1 MPYSPKIFSYS
12 TWAMYIISRG
22 MFGTFLSL
30 YCSGTCRG
38 ADFDA
43 EGAPSLQIWC
53 SRKERCTSA
62 QWILGR
68 IRSCRGASSSRNK
81 LDKGRAWAPYT
92 LTFSSTKMHLYA
104 LDPG

>member
-1 MPYSPKIFSYS
+1 
-12 TWAMYIISRG
+12 MYVISRG

-30 YCSGTCRG
+30 YCSRTCRG

-62 QWILGR
+62 QWILG
-68 IRSCRGASSSRNK
+68 ASSSRNK

-92 LTFSSTKMHLYA
+92 LTFSSTKMRLYA